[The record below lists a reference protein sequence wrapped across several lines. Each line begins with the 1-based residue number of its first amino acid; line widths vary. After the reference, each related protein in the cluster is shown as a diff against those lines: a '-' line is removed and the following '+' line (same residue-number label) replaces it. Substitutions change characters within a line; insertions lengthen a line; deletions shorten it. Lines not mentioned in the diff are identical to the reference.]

1 MLNVEAGTEDTAL
14 RQLKEISTVEE
25 AYISYGVY
33 DLVVKIKA
41 DTMEALKETITRKIP
56 AIKLVRSVLSLILTE
71 E

>member
-1 MLNVEAGTEDTAL
+1 LLNVEAGTEDTAL

>member
-1 MLNVEAGTEDTAL
+1 LLNVEAGTEDTAL

-56 AIKLVRSVLSLILTE
+56 AIKLVQSVLSLILTE